1 MPHSP
6 GQRREEEETR
16 TSGGKERSS
25 PSRFILLNSLLNK
38 VAKSS
43 MLSHCGMI
51 NFFIL
56 DKSNVGSSGFA
67 TRFENMLQ
75 GDHGMPTGELT
86 LLNTLSVEEAQT
98 ALHKNFYS
106 FVSTSQ
112 YKRRLAMSY
121 HVEQAKLS
129 W

>member
-1 MPHSP
+1 MCPLLAMYTLISA
-6 GQRREEEETR
+6 
-16 TSGGKERSS
+16 
-25 PSRFILLNSLLNK
+25 IL
-38 VAKSS
+38 
-43 MLSHCGMI
+43 
-51 NFFIL
+51 
-56 DKSNVGSSGFA
+56 
-67 TRFENMLQ
+67 
-75 GDHGMPTGELT
+75 TGELT